1 VALGDRTITFKLQ
14 DRDGPGDGTVPT
26 PSGAAAKRLEGV
38 QDVFTLAGF
47 DHQFSYNNEIA
58 QHTTLYAVGKL
69 VQQITLKEDG
79 TCVRL

>member
-1 VALGDRTITFKLQ
+1 MEIAGTTYTFKLK

-26 PSGAAAKRLEGV
+26 PSGEAARRLEGIR
-38 QDVFTLAGF
+38 DVFGLAGF

-58 QHTTLYAVGKL
+58 QHTVLYAVGKL

>member
-1 VALGDRTITFKLQ
+1 MPRSSTRSCNSATSTAATPRS
-14 DRDGPGDGTVPT
+14 T

-58 QHTTLYAVGKL
+58 QHTVLYAVGKL
-69 VQQITLKEDG
+69 VQQITIKEDG
-79 TCVRL
+79 TACV

>member
-1 VALGDRTITFKLQ
+1 MFG
-14 DRDGPGDGTVPT
+14 
-26 PSGAAAKRLEGV
+26 
-38 QDVFTLAGF
+38 LAGF

-58 QHTTLYAVGKL
+58 QHTVLYAVGKL